1 MKLEKTRLKL
11 LESQTKGELVG
22 FVSRHPKAGRL
33 LGVRE
38 DSHYGK
44 KICLLSD
51 HLKGKLRSNI
61 LYEVSVKPMRSGA
74 GYVIVEAQQILFVAK
89 VETIIIPNATY
100 KVTVKFG
107 NKNIYFDPLNGR
119 TPSSTTVEG
128 VLSILEQR
136 EDIQNKAE
144 TIQSFIME
152 ASRMHDR
159 MVEDGVLHNNE
170 HLAQQCGEIAD
181 SACGG
186 LE

>member
-51 HLKGKLRSNI
+51 HLKGKLKPNI
-61 LYEVSVKPMRSGA
+61 LYEVSVKPMRSGT
-74 GYVIVEAQQILFVAK
+74 GYVIVAAEQIFFVAQ
-89 VETIIIPNATY
+89 VETTIIPKITY
-100 KVTVKFG
+100 RITVKFG

-119 TPSSTTVEG
+119 TSSSTTIEG
-128 VLSILEQR
+128 VLNVLEQR
-136 EDIQNKAE
+136 DDILNKADI
-144 TIQSFIME
+144 IQSFVQE
-152 ASRMHDR
+152 ASNLLDR
-159 MVEDGVLHNNE
+159 MVKDSVLYHNANRV
-170 HLAQQCGEIAD
+170 
-181 SACGG
+181 
-186 LE
+186 